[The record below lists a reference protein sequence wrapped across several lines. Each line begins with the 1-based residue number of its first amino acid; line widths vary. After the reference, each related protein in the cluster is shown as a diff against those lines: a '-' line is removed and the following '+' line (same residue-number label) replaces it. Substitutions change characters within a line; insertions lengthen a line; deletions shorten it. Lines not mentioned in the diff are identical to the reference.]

1 MANTWFVEVA
11 VPALIV
17 TSIVC
22 LVSYALLARMIYDY
36 ISRNYGDL
44 LPQRDTWVQGDDI
57 AMGFVTTLSHIN
69 RTGGW
74 RRIESAFWRRLY
86 VLNRALGWIGSIALV
101 IFLGGFFV

>member
-1 MANTWFVEVA
+1 MAAGWFVDTV

-22 LVSYALLARMIYDY
+22 LVGYALLARLVYDY
-36 ISRNYGDL
+36 IARNYGDL

-57 AMGFVTTLSHIN
+57 AMGFVTALGHIN

-74 RRIESAFWRRLY
+74 RRIESTLWRRLY
-86 VLNRALGWIGSIALV
+86 LLNRALGWTGSIALA
-101 IFLGGFFV
+101 IFLAGFFV